1 MALGLAALWGGACTA
16 TPPLTLTNPPRSG
29 FCVFPQACYV
39 TDCACDSG
47 AACRVL
53 GFDEKGQPRR
63 STADPQPTDAAVLCQ
78 VANGGTPDGG
88 TPDGGSAGVECR
100 LPEQVCVARGVVCST
115 ACVGSGGSCEDAN
128 VERFV
133 PQRRG
138 GDGGMQTYCPRLD
151 QRCCPVPDGGMP
163 IDASVPDASAPAD
176 LMSQPG

>member
-29 FCVFPQACYV
+29 FCVFPQACYL

-47 AACRVL
+47 AQCRFL
-53 GFDEKGQPRR
+53 GFGDKGQRR
-63 STADPQPTDAAVLCQ
+63 LTAADPLPSDAAVLCQ
-78 VANGGTPDGG
+78 LA
-88 TPDGGSAGVECR
+88 DGGSAGVECR

-176 LMSQPG
+176 LMTQPG